1 MLMCVCVSS
10 FYRLSHAMSKSPF
23 VVFASLS
30 RLHLAC
36 ISIIFTELPA
46 FSDDSMHL
54 LLCRKI
60 PRTKI
65 DHHFNWTTTTRIME
79 KKETWVKQRKGIQ
92 TFDWAAFMIRTQRFH
107 IYAVL
112 YRLASITYLPG
123 CVLCGLWPIPMYCGY
138 VEQTFF
144 CCPVI
149 YGDPPNS
156 YAMH

>member
-1 MLMCVCVSS
+1 
-10 FYRLSHAMSKSPF
+10 MSKSPF

-65 DHHFNWTTTTRIME
+65 DHHFNRTTTTRIME
-79 KKETWVKQRKGIQ
+79 KRDLSETTKRHTNVRLGGFYDKNTEVSYIRRIISPGIHYLLTWLCAVWIVAHSNVLWVCRTNVFLLSCYIWRP
-92 TFDWAAFMIRTQRFH
+92 TELIRDALITERARSRTRFD
-107 IYAVL
+107 
-112 YRLASITYLPG
+112 S
-123 CVLCGLWPIPMYCGY
+123 
-138 VEQTFF
+138 
-144 CCPVI
+144 
-149 YGDPPNS
+149 
-156 YAMH
+156 